1 MRAICPR
8 TNLQSQCL
16 SSSDESSCY
25 SSRQP
30 TPLRRT
36 MPCLPALVTSV
47 PPPSP
52 LSFSSLRSLPNTR
65 CQCLSSSLSSNF
77 RVFLRPKVQDC
88 SPKGMANFAAFQ
100 PTCLAERNPRR
111 SGLYCASECANWRGC
126 GVFQKWQETGTVLFT
141 CEQDRVSSLDLGRT
155 MLRVSLGALLLAG
168 SASAFAPMPS
178 TRLGLR
184 APAASA
190 LSMAVQDVTDAAQLD
205 SIVKEAGL
213 PGTPSHRALA
223 PPAAPETERSRTH
236 LGMTDA

>member
-16 SSSDESSCY
+16 SSSDESSCC

-77 RVFLRPKVQDC
+77 RVFSRPKVQDC

-100 PTCLAERNPRR
+100 RASLNDNPRR
-111 SGLYCASECANWRGC
+111 SGLYCASSRANWRGC
-126 GVFQKWQETGTVLFT
+126 GVFQKWQETTSPNQFR
-141 CEQDRVSSLDLGRT
+141 CEHDRVSSLDLGRT

-223 PPAAPETERSRTH
+223 PPAAPETERSRAH
-236 LGMTDA
+236 LGTADA